1 MSIFQIL
8 GKVVEL
14 FSVVYLLVGQGDL
27 VKAGDLV
34 MTINQ
39 IAVLVMLVL
48 SLFDA
53 FVKVKGLCCKGKA
66 NKNPSGGQKVVVG
79 V

>member
-1 MSIFQIL
+1 
-8 GKVVEL
+8 
-14 FSVVYLLVGQGDL
+14 
-27 VKAGDLV
+27 